1 MKTISLKRILVATLI
16 VSVFSAAAAVEAG
29 DAVVH
34 GEAEQVPAG
43 IVNYSLNDETFY
55 LDAES
60 SNSQVQTVGDLT
72 QITLTETFTNPTDE
86 LIFAEYQVA
95 LPNPAAL
102 VNYEITV
109 DSDLGCEPAT
119 ADNMVIA
126 PGQSTTVTVTYN
138 LVETQL
144 VSFHS
149 TVSTFYAEEVTAPQV
164 AIAH

>member
-29 DAVVH
+29 ETDQA
-34 GEAEQVPAG
+34 PAG
-43 IVNYSLNDETFY
+43 VVNYTMNDESFY
-55 LDAES
+55 LVADS
-60 SNSQVQTVGDLT
+60 SEQQVTTDGDLT
-72 QITLTETFTNPTDE
+72 QITLTETFSNPTE
-86 LIFAEYQVA
+86 QMIIAEYQPA

-102 VNYEITV
+102 VNYEVSV

-119 ADNMVIA
+119 ADNLVII
-126 PGQSTTVTVTYN
+126 PGQSVTVTVTYN

-149 TVSTFYAEEVTAPQV
+149 TLPTLYAEEVVAPQV
-164 AIAH
+164 AAAH